1 MAVSR
6 HDLGEH
12 LYSVF
17 SKYNC
22 LLRDLSSEAGL
33 YCGQPRILAAIKDNE
48 GCTLSELSE
57 LIGIGM
63 PSLSVSVKNMKKSGL
78 IKSDKYQTPIKGIF
92 LTDEGLEKILGYQR
106 LIDKFH
112 ETFLG
117 KFGSEHAEEIDS
129 NLTLICD
136 YLDSYQKK
144 K

>member
-1 MAVSR
+1 LAVSR

-17 SKYNC
+17 YEYNC
-22 LLRDLSSEAGL
+22 LLRELSSEAGL

-63 PSLSVSVKNMKKSGL
+63 PSLSVSIKNMKKSGL
-78 IKSDKYQTPIKGIF
+78 IKSERYQTPAKGIF
-92 LTDEGLEKILGYQR
+92 LTDDGLTKILGYQR
-106 LIDKFH
+106 LIDKAH
-112 ETFLG
+112 EGLLD
-117 KFGSEHAEEIDS
+117 KLGSEHAEEAGAS
-129 NLTLICD
+129 LKLICD
-136 YLDSYQKK
+136 YLESYRKK

>member
-17 SKYNC
+17 YEYNC
-22 LLRDLSSEAGL
+22 LLRELSSESGL
-33 YCGQPRILAAIKDNE
+33 YCGQPKILAGIKDNE

-63 PSLSVSVKNMKKSGL
+63 PSLSVSIKNMKKSGL
-78 IKSDKYQTPIKGIF
+78 IKSGRYQPPVKGIF

-106 LIDKFH
+106 LMDKFH
-112 ETFLG
+112 EGLLD
-117 KFGSEHAEEIDS
+117 KLGSEQTEEADA
-129 NLTLICD
+129 NLMLICD
-136 YLDSYQKK
+136 YLKSYQKK
-144 K
+144 E